1 MVIMVKSKSK
11 NSYHFYEKPI
21 KKSKPAKKVLVGD
34 NSKGRETVAFIPHGD
49 PKPVL
54 KRIAQT
60 FRQEPAKAE
69 EECPCCINKC
79 QCCDHKSGVG
89 TGHTCTCR
97 CHS

>member
-1 MVIMVKSKSK
+1 MIIMVKSKSK
-11 NSYHFYEKPI
+11 NSYHFYDKPV
-21 KKSKPAKKVLVGD
+21 KKSKPVKKTVE
-34 NSKGRETVAFIPHGD
+34 KRETVAFIPRKD
-49 PKPVL
+49 PEPVL

-60 FRQEPAKAE
+60 FRQEPTKAE

-79 QCCDHKSGVG
+79 QCCEHKSGVG